1 MAGESFQ
8 SCTVQVT
15 GKCICE
21 TFPPSLHDLIIRP
34 YVKKS
39 PPPPPPLLPRP
50 HKFAQKSLF
59 PHEKLFC
66 EKKGSPL
73 LLGGGDA
80 LSSYALASFLTTM
93 VQTMAFQS
101 KTT

>member
-1 MAGESFQ
+1 MSPTTGGENFQ
-8 SCTVQVT
+8 IYTVQIT
-15 GKCICE
+15 EKCICE

-34 YVKKS
+34 HVKQS
-39 PPPPPPLLPRP
+39 P

-59 PHEKLFC
+59 PHEKLFKG
-66 EKKGSPL
+66 KKVLPYFWGEETY
-73 LLGGGDA
+73 A
-80 LSSYALASFLTTM
+80 LSSYALASFLTSL